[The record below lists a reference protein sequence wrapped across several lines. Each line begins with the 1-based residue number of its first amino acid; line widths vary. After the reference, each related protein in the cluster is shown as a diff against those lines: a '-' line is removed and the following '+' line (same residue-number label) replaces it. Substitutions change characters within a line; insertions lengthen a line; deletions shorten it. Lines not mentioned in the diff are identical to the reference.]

1 MFLASI
7 SVNKAGYIR
16 VVSMLY
22 RQFIAGLV
30 WLLLLIAVPASALVP
45 PPADLREEAV
55 RYKNGE
61 GVSQDYVR
69 AYELYCLA
77 ALQGDSEA
85 AYHLGSMHL
94 NGWGRTPDDVLAAG
108 WFSYAEKRGDASA
121 GLMLQEHLDG
131 VSRAGDPAC
140 PLVESSPD
148 REMVTTWVH
157 LMAPYYGLKPELV
170 LSLIQVES
178 NFDARAKSPKN
189 AQGLMQ
195 LMPATAKRFGVSNIR
210 NPIQNLQ
217 GGMAY
222 LHWLNNYFSGNI
234 KLVLAGYNA
243 GEDAVKKYRGIP
255 PYKETRLYVR
265 RIVHIYADYI
275 RVRRGISKSSTSYA
289 SKKKQD
295 KKAAVWQQART
306 RNERAL
312 SRGYISPSSIK

>member
-1 MFLASI
+1 MVF
-7 SVNKAGYIR
+7 
-16 VVSMLY
+16 
-22 RQFIAGLV
+22 RQFMTGLV

-45 PPADLREEAV
+45 PPADLRDEAI

-61 GVSQDYVR
+61 GVSQDYGR

-94 NGWGRTPDDVLAAG
+94 NGWGRTPDDALAAG
-108 WFSYAEKRGDASA
+108 WFSHAEKRGDVSA
-121 GLMLQEHLDG
+121 TLMLQEHLDG
-131 VSRAGDPAC
+131 ISSAGDPAC
-140 PLVESSPD
+140 PLVELTPN
-148 REMVTTWVH
+148 RETIRTWVH
-157 LMAPYYGLKPELV
+157 LLAPYYSLNPELV

-178 NFDARAKSPKN
+178 NFDAAARSPKN
-189 AQGLMQ
+189 ARGLMQ

-210 NPIQNLQ
+210 NPLQNLQ

-222 LHWLNNYFSGNI
+222 LHWLNDHFNGKL

-243 GEDAVKKYRGIP
+243 GEAAVKKYRGIP
-255 PYKETRLYVR
+255 PYKETRMYVR

-275 RVRRGISKSSTSYA
+275 RARKGISKSSTSYA
-289 SKKKQD
+289 SKKNRGKKQ
-295 KKAAVWQQART
+295 AAWKQARA

>member
-1 MFLASI
+1 
-7 SVNKAGYIR
+7 
-16 VVSMLY
+16 
-22 RQFIAGLV
+22 
-30 WLLLLIAVPASALVP
+30 
-45 PPADLREEAV
+45 
-55 RYKNGE
+55 
-61 GVSQDYVR
+61 
-69 AYELYCLA
+69 
-77 ALQGDSEA
+77 
-85 AYHLGSMHL
+85 
-94 NGWGRTPDDVLAAG
+94 
-108 WFSYAEKRGDASA
+108 
-121 GLMLQEHLDG
+121 
-131 VSRAGDPAC
+131 
-140 PLVESSPD
+140 
-148 REMVTTWVH
+148 MVTTWVR

-189 AQGLMQ
+189 ARGLMQ

-243 GEDAVKKYRGIP
+243 GEDAVKKYKGIP

-275 RVRRGISKSSTSYA
+275 RARRGISKSSTSYA
-289 SKKKQD
+289 SKKNQD
-295 KKAAVWQQART
+295 KKAAVWQQAKT

-312 SRGYISPSSIK
+312 SRGYISPSSIR